1 MPAQDAAFSK
11 RHALKIALLYLVIR
25 GIPEWLLFILSA
37 LPEETVTSLIDRH
50 GTWLQ
55 HIYPIMPLQVF
66 GVPAGFQNALA
77 VIPLLVIEAL
87 FVFLFST
94 WRLRH
99 HPGLVRG
106 TTTRGWIVL
115 IVMTLIWSCAIR
127 HQFLAY
133 LQQFSID
140 ELRSRQDD
148 AGWIDALPGFLLM
161 AHWRFTAIAYATIP
175 LWAWLPVWA
184 HFRCAKKPIEAAA
197 ELSFPH
203 YPTAEAV
210 TTQTQLPLNRATIF
224 ASFLLGCF
232 AVHIA
237 LVQAVYLGLWPWAS
251 ESMRMNI
258 PRDAL
263 SMLSLPLSLSQIGF
277 GGLMCALAA
286 YIYARR
292 TGTDA
297 TSSPRSLVV
306 KPLLAGIAAYV
317 LTGFL
322 LLAMAWLAVW
332 LNPALGTSFMRAVTR
347 APESGIAFAIALNI
361 GAMILLCLMGSR
373 MRASPR
379 RWTAVLAVLVVCAAV
394 PSYVGWKLAGSN
406 LGIAG
411 GTPGMAVTGK
421 LGDARWRNME
431 QWCTGVV
438 DTAHGTWL
446 VGRNETSAD
455 EAAYV
460 PKGTPDLSQL
470 LNEDDAATQSRRGGM
485 FGSRPVLT
493 TLARLQD
500 DGAFKIVATV
510 PDVACLVVSPVSD
523 TLFLFTGMDRPESAS
538 STEPQQTVVFRSTN
552 HGASW
557 EWMKSGFMS
566 NVESLAWDVKPTFTS
581 ERNVWA
587 WGNEPPSEED
597 ESAGAWG
604 ADESDDSSESAESA
618 GSAKSVESAESSTSL
633 DSSTSSDSSSAS
645 LSNGETARIPT
656 ALFFSDDQGATAN
669 VVYGPEPLIAPA
681 SYLKKLTG
689 QPTADF
695 SNRRD
700 MDQERFVVQIDDTHA
715 YAWASEFMWYRVG
728 EDSHRLMLTTRAEL
742 SRSTPQGEW
751 QITTITRQPDVRV
764 AHLSTSLDGR
774 TYAVLQDRDGEWL
787 AKLDPQ
793 TGEWIERQRTPA
805 LLPAWMAENRTTA
818 RYFWSNGDYQV
829 VSEWGDTVVSRLLIP
844 FMKERAEI
852 QTDAHFYTRDGG
864 RTWHQLA
871 IPGYL
876 GMMGLSPRSS
886 KVYWSKGN
894 AYSDDE
900 ALQWEYDL
908 AK

>member
-1 MPAQDAAFSK
+1 MPALAAKLSK
-11 RHALKIALLYLVIR
+11 SYALKIALLYLLIR
-25 GIPEWLLFILSA
+25 GLPEGLLFILSV
-37 LPEETVTSLIDRH
+37 LPAETVTSLIDRH
-50 GTWLQ
+50 GSGLQ
-55 HIYPIMPLQVF
+55 HVMPIMPLQVF

-77 VIPLLVIEAL
+77 LIPLLVIEAL

-94 WRLRH
+94 WLIRRH
-99 HPGLVRG
+99 TTLARG

-133 LQQFSID
+133 LQQFDID
-140 ELRSRQDD
+140 ALRSRQDD
-148 AGWIDALPGFLLM
+148 AGWIDELPGFLLK
-161 AHWRFTAIAYATIP
+161 ANWRFTAIAYATIP

-184 HFRCAKKPIEAAA
+184 HFRCAKKRNEAAA
-197 ELSFPH
+197 DLSFPH
-203 YPTAEAV
+203 CPTAEAV
-210 TTQTQLPLNRATIF
+210 TTQQQLPLHRATIF
-224 ASFLLGCF
+224 ARFLLGCF

-237 LVQAVYLGLWPWAS
+237 LLQAVYMGLWPWAS
-251 ESMRMNI
+251 ESMRINI

-286 YIYARR
+286 YVYTRR
-292 TGTDA
+292 AETAAAST
-297 TSSPRSLVV
+297 RRLVV
-306 KPLLAGIAAYV
+306 KPLLAGVAAYV
-317 LTGFL
+317 LTGLL
-322 LLAMAWLAVW
+322 LLALAWFAVW
-332 LNPALGTSFMRAVTR
+332 LNPALGTSFMRAITR

-361 GAMILLCLMGSR
+361 GAMALLCIMSGR

-379 RWTAVLAVLVVCAAV
+379 RWSAVLALLILCAAV
-394 PSYVGWKLAGSN
+394 PSYVGWTLAGSN
-406 LGIAG
+406 LGLAG
-411 GTPGMAVTGK
+411 GTPGVAVTGT
-421 LGDARWRNME
+421 LGDARWRNMK

-455 EAAYV
+455 EATYV
-460 PKGTPDLSQL
+460 PAGTPDLSQL
-470 LNEDDAATQSRRGGM
+470 LNENGDATGSRRSGM

-500 DGAFKIVATV
+500 DGTFKIVATV
-510 PDVACLVVSPVSD
+510 PDVACLLASPGTH
-523 TLFLFTGMDRPESAS
+523 TLFLLTGMDRPQSEQATDPHQS
-538 STEPQQTVVFRSTN
+538 VVFRSSDNGVT
-552 HGASW
+552 W
-557 EWMKSGFMS
+557 DWMRSGFMAEA
-566 NVESLAWDVKPTFTS
+566 ESLAWDITPTFAS
-581 ERNVWA
+581 ERDVWA
-587 WGNEPPSEED
+587 WGKEPMSDED
-597 ESAGAWG
+597 ESEGAWE
-604 ADESDDSSESAESA
+604 ATESSESSESAESLHS
-618 GSAKSVESAESSTSL
+618 SAAAEPS
-633 DSSTSSDSSSAS
+633 DSSASSDSSSARS
-645 LSNGETARIPT
+645 SKGKPERIPT
-656 ALFFSDDQGATAN
+656 ALFYSNDQGATSH
-669 VVYGPEPLIAPA
+669 VVYGPEPMIAPA
-681 SYLKKLTG
+681 SYLKKLTK

-695 SNRRD
+695 SDRRD

-728 EDSHRLMLTTRAEL
+728 DDSHRLMLTTRAEL

-751 QITTITRQPDVRV
+751 QITTIKRQPDVRV

-774 TYAVLQDRDGEWL
+774 TYAILQDREGEWL
-787 AKLDPQ
+787 AKLDTQ

-864 RTWHQLA
+864 KTWHQLA

-876 GMMGLSPRSS
+876 GVMGLSPRSG

-900 ALQWEYDL
+900 PLQWEYDL
-908 AK
+908 SK